1 VVADGFSCREQARQ
15 IGGSRAFHVAEL
27 VHEALRIRAPISAI
41 LDRTGPAEGLK

>member
-1 VVADGFSCREQARQ
+1 
-15 IGGSRAFHVAEL
+15 VAEL